1 MLSFHEYIVAK
12 PTLGTFIG
20 EHCILKLLRLLS
32 LFYVTFTHSVES
44 FMFCSHNHTIFQISL
59 AVW

>member
-20 EHCILKLLRLLS
+20 EHSILITSVTEFILCNLYSLRRVLNVLQS
-32 LFYVTFTHSVES
+32 Q
-44 FMFCSHNHTIFQISL
+44 SHHISN
-59 AVW
+59 